1 MTILL
6 STESDPVVAVACV
19 IAACCPF
26 ERMRDGIIT
35 ASFREG
41 CALDAH
47 REIDHRPDVTPRI

>member
-6 STESDPVVAVACV
+6 STVSDPVVAVACV
-19 IAACCPF
+19 IAASCPL

-35 ASFREG
+35 ACFREG

-47 REIDHRPDVTPRI
+47 HEIDHQLDVTRHI